1 MRLSRR
7 LRGQLRF
14 RVLAGV
20 VVLTLLTLAAFD
32 VVAVA
37 TMRHYLVNR
46 TDGNLHAALET
57 TVVEMP
63 VIENWLRV
71 AQVQGRPLTEFERTY
86 PAGIVAAVG
95 EYDIAYV
102 PKHGKQI
109 VLQKAAPT
117 FVMVPSIGLKS
128 AQRRVGT
135 ATAVAGRAA
144 ASLLT
149 YRWQALPVSGGALVA
164 STSLDQVN
172 ATVGQVQLIVTL
184 GSIGAVLLIGFGVFV
199 VLRRGLRPVEAMA
212 GQADRITAGD
222 LTHRVEPHNP
232 ASEVGRLGT
241 ALNGM
246 LTRIETGV
254 QELEDGQEVMRRF
267 FADASHELRSPLA
280 SLRANAEL
288 YLQGALP
295 ERTQVDEVMWRIA
308 LETKR
313 MGRLVDDMLRLAR
326 LDQQPVREQQPVD
339 LTALVEAAV
348 ERAMAAEPGRTWQVS
363 ISDDL
368 VIVGDAEL
376 LRSAV
381 DNLIANV
388 HVHTPPGTT
397 GTITADADD
406 DGLITITVSDDGPG
420 VPPDKLHRVFDRFY
434 RADAASSRPGSGLGL
449 AIATEVAAAHDG
461 TARATASDPHGLSV
475 TLSLPARPVV
485 NATRAT
491 AGVSVQSVQEPGH
504 VSGELGAMLEEEP
517 VGRVRIDL

>member
-7 LRGQLRF
+7 LHGQLRF

-20 VVLTLLTLAAFD
+20 VALTLLTLAAFD

-63 VIENWLRV
+63 VIENWLKV
-71 AQVQGRPLTEFERTY
+71 AKAEGRPLSELEATY
-86 PAGIVAAVG
+86 PAGIVAAAG
-95 EYDIAYV
+95 EYDISYV
-102 PKHGKQI
+102 PRHGEQI
-109 VLQKAAPT
+109 VLQRAAPA
-117 FVMVPSIGLKS
+117 FVGYPVSIISLNKADG
-128 AQRRVGT
+128 RMGT
-135 ATAVAGRAA
+135 VTTGRAA
-144 ASLLT
+144 ASLIA
-149 YRWQALPVSGGALVA
+149 YRWLALPVSGGALVA

-172 ATVGQVQLIVTL
+172 ATVGQVQFIVTL
-184 GSIGAVLLIGFGVFV
+184 GSIGAVLFIGLGVFI

-246 LTRIETGV
+246 LTRIEAGV

-326 LDQQPVREQQPVD
+326 LDQQPVREQEPVD

-348 ERAMAAEPGRTWQVS
+348 ERAVTADPGRTWQAV

-397 GTITADADD
+397 GTITVDADD

-449 AIATEVAAAHDG
+449 AIASEVAAAHDG
-461 TARATASDPHGLSV
+461 TARATASYPHGLSV
-475 TLSLPARPVV
+475 TLSLPARPLV

-491 AGVSVQSVQEPGH
+491 AGISVT
-504 VSGELGAMLEEEP
+504 
-517 VGRVRIDL
+517 